1 MPQGVNEALF
11 LLHGAIL
18 ELLDLLLSG
27 TLQNRHSRG
36 EETKPYTILNDFQ
49 TCKAVDAVPIN
60 EMFGI

>member
-1 MPQGVNEALF
+1 MF